1 MFFYRYGWYKFRG
14 SYGGAEPEIPQPG
27 RRRRREPVNELRGH
41 PYLEF
46 VPGTAA
52 HTRCERL
59 RQMETAPGF
68 HIDMDYFQS
77 IEAWARFRDIVGD
90 DTPWDRMFQVCL

>member
-1 MFFYRYGWYKFRG
+1 MAGIDEHLDV
-14 SYGGAEPEIPQPG
+14 EPQVPQQGG
-27 RRRRREPVNELRGH
+27 RRRRREPVDRLLGN

-46 VPGTAA
+46 DAGTDA
-52 HTRCERL
+52 HTRCEKL

-77 IEAWARFRDIVGD
+77 IGAWERFRDIVGD